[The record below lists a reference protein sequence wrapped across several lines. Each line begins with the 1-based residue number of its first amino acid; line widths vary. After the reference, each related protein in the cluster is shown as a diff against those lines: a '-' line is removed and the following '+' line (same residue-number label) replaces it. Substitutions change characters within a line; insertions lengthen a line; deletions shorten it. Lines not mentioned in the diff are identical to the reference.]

1 MIVLIGTNSSVIKKG
16 YVTNVVC
23 PKCKNESTLNYSVYS
38 KYTYLTLIPLFP
50 VGKEAIVECENCHEI
65 IELQDLDDTTIS
77 KLASE
82 NNNLKNPI
90 WMYFGS
96 FVVALTMIY
105 GIYYYFKSN
114 NETEIYIQNP
124 TINDVYCIKDA
135 KGFYYTFR
143 IDKISNDSIFATE
156 NDYQVSMP
164 YDIDEINEPKN
175 YTKNKV
181 SYTKSEL
188 QNLNKEDK
196 ISSIIRN

>member
-1 MIVLIGTNSSVIKKG
+1 
-16 YVTNVVC
+16 
-23 PKCKNESTLNYSVYS
+23 
-38 KYTYLTLIPLFP
+38 
-50 VGKEAIVECENCHEI
+50 
-65 IELQDLDDTTIS
+65 
-77 KLASE
+77 
-82 NNNLKNPI
+82 
-90 WMYFGS
+90 MYFGS

-188 QNLNKEDK
+188 KNLYKEDK

>member
-1 MIVLIGTNSSVIKKG
+1 
-16 YVTNVVC
+16 
-23 PKCKNESTLNYSVYS
+23 
-38 KYTYLTLIPLFP
+38 
-50 VGKEAIVECENCHEI
+50 
-65 IELQDLDDTTIS
+65 
-77 KLASE
+77 
-82 NNNLKNPI
+82 
-90 WMYFGS
+90 MYFGS

-164 YDIDEINEPKN
+164 YEISDINMDEN
-175 YTKNKV
+175 YTNNKIRY
-181 SYTKSEL
+181 SKKEL
-188 QNLNKEDK
+188 NTLYKEDK
-196 ISSIIRN
+196 ITSIIRKQ